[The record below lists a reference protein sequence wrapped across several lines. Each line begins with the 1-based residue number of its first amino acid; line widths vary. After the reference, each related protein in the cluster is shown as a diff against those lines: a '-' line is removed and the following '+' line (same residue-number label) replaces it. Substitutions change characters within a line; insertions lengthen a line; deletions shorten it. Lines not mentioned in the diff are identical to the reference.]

1 MKINLARLEHAKLI
15 SRFLARVHDQSFP
28 HQELFSEDTVQEL
41 IRNDEL
47 AVVLASHEKS
57 ILGCGLA
64 FLYPWNNSLKI
75 GPVSVGNIERRAKV
89 ERALLVAVQRL
100 GKKKYGLAHVGA
112 GDKEAFQRFRKL
124 GATCW
129 GYRPAPGSSRVDDSE
144 LMMGFFHSDGEVDR
158 VEPPLNAVTGTA
170 FSSRIIKGFE
180 DSEHGV
186 PHPKNYPVGCPQGT
200 GAPMISGRVWPTYH
214 SQGNYIEIENAAGAY
229 PVEIIKEFKDKVKKK
244 GVRDL
249 RLTLPVN
256 QEEAFF
262 ELLDAG
268 FRPVAYLPG
277 WFLRGA
283 YRFDC
288 IKMVAGAP
296 SIPRNPQTFIER
308 AVARVDSEFA
318 LD

>member
-186 PHPKNYPVGCPQGT
+186 PHPKNYPV
-200 GAPMISGRVWPTYH
+200 
-214 SQGNYIEIENAAGAY
+214 
-229 PVEIIKEFKDKVKKK
+229 EIIKEFKDKVKKK